1 MGLYTVSIIPNTRVF
16 DSLKNSFLYGVS
28 PQNIADI
35 RTLYQLFSYGIFDPK
50 RATENSMFIHFW
62 GFIKTLTQGLGTANP
77 DSPA

>member
-16 DSLKNSFLYGVS
+16 DSLENKFLDGVS

-35 RTLYQLFSYGIFDPK
+35 HALCNLFPYGIFDPK
-50 RATENSMFIHFW
+50 RATENSMFIRFW